1 MQLKKTLTILIILIL
16 FGCQKKETKT
26 FFREP
31 KFIPMQSEVV
41 KNINGFSSPFLSY
54 NTKILFLGK
63 FHFSDTSVHLEKDSV
78 EKYYLDA
85 RDNNIDQLNN
95 IANTDTISST
105 GLEFKVGR
113 KPISVMPFL
122 SRETKSYYPAFLIN
136 NTKESKIIN
145 GQGTRMFGIQ
155 EAIDSSLYHV
165 RSNQNHWFSISL
177 FDPPMCGSG
186 FWSIKIQP
194 KEYAIILL
202 PKYEGNKKTL
212 LRAKI
217 KINNSIFTTAPFSG
231 HIEQN
236 QFITKDS
243 SLFKMAKSDLSHREK
258 YFFDSEIKELSYYFG
273 K

>member
-1 MQLKKTLTILIILIL
+1 MQN
-16 FGCQKKETKT
+16 
-26 FFREP
+26 
-31 KFIPMQSEVV
+31 EVA
-41 KNINGFSSPFLSY
+41 KNIKGFSSPFLSY
-54 NTKILFLGK
+54 KTRILFLGK
-63 FHFSDTSVHLEKDSV
+63 FQFSDTLVHLEKDSV
-78 EKYYLDA
+78 EKYYLEA

-105 GLEFKVGR
+105 GLEFKVGE
-113 KPISVMPFL
+113 KPISVIPFL
-122 SRETKSYYPAFLIN
+122 SSETKSYYPAFLIN

-155 EAIDSSLYHV
+155 EAIDSSLYYAP
-165 RSNQNHWFSISL
+165 SNQNHWFSISL

-186 FWSIKIQP
+186 FWSIKILP

-202 PKYEGNKKTL
+202 PKYEGSKKTL

-217 KINNSIFTTAPFSG
+217 KLNNSIFTTVPYQG
-231 HIEQN
+231 YIEPN

-243 SLFKMAKSDLSHREK
+243 SLFKMDKSRLNHRK
-258 YFFDSEIKELSYYFG
+258 NYFFDSEIKELYYQFG